1 MRCCEGPIAGWEGK
15 EKPSKHGVS
24 ITEKELWRGNAC
36 REAEMNAK
44 SLRSQK
50 GGDIPWDP
58 E

>member
-1 MRCCEGPIAGWEGK
+1 MGWEGK
-15 EKPSKHGVS
+15 EKPSKQGVS
-24 ITEKELWRGNAC
+24 STEQELWKERNAC
-36 REAEMNAK
+36 REAQPNAK